1 MIENELDNGPQE
13 PPVESAKKNN
23 TRTLVKRT
31 LAIAGLALV
40 VYFLYSIVH
49 LFVSPDRNIQQI
61 YLVPED
67 AAFIIQSSDHGVECF
82 HIPGDVLEGFRPLQA
97 LPGCASA
104 ELCPIV
110 DGRRGRHPECG
121 NTRHRGPKQ

>member
-23 TRTLVKRT
+23 TRILVKRT

-61 YLVPED
+61 YLVPEWKRNL
-67 AAFIIQSSDHGVECF
+67 AMPEAGES
-82 HIPGDVLEGFRPLQA
+82 L
-97 LPGCASA
+97 
-104 ELCPIV
+104 
-110 DGRRGRHPECG
+110 RGRHPECG
-121 NTRHRGPKQ
+121 NARHRGPKQ

>member
-23 TRTLVKRT
+23 TRILVKRT

-67 AAFIIQSSDHGVECF
+67 AAFIIQSSAPKVQWKRNLAMPEAGES
-82 HIPGDVLEGFRPLQA
+82 L
-97 LPGCASA
+97 
-104 ELCPIV
+104 
-110 DGRRGRHPECG
+110 RGRHPECG
-121 NTRHRGPKQ
+121 NARHRGPKQ